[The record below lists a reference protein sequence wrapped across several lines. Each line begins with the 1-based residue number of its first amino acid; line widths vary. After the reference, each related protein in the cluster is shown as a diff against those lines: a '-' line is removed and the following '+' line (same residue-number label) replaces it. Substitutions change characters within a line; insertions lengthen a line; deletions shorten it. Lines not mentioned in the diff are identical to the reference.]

1 MVGSHSGVV
10 DGGCAS
16 QWGGGRWLCLTVGWW
31 TVVGSHSGVVDG
43 GWVSQRDGGCVSQ
56 RNGRHI
62 SQWGGVGTIL
72 PMKNINKLYH
82 LVFCLK
88 CPCI

>member
-1 MVGSHSGVV
+1 MLVVSDKSRYISLLMHNFRSEVGIVP
-10 DGGCAS
+10 
-16 QWGGGRWLCLTVGWW
+16 
-31 TVVGSHSGVVDG
+31 HSGVVDG